1 MSQQAVF
8 EPLEFKEVLTEL
20 LINPGLEPIVKNP
33 KKAETIG
40 GSPVTHGGG
49 ERAFAVIIWPKMFH
63 NPDIRLTKKNGHL
76 KLMIRNGGKLTLP
89 AKKDQLKGKWTKL
102 DGQNV
107 GLFGVIPTIARDYR
121 WAVKDTSKCHLFY
134 ARASD

>member
-8 EPLEFKEVLTEL
+8 EPLELKEVLTEL

-63 NPDIRLTKKNGHL
+63 NPDIRLTKKKWPPEINDQKWEQTYFACKKG
-76 KLMIRNGGKLTLP
+76 P
-89 AKKDQLKGKWTKL
+89 AERKMDETGWTECWSFWS
-102 DGQNV
+102 NSHHR
-107 GLFGVIPTIARDYR
+107 T
-121 WAVKDTSKCHLFY
+121 
-134 ARASD
+134 